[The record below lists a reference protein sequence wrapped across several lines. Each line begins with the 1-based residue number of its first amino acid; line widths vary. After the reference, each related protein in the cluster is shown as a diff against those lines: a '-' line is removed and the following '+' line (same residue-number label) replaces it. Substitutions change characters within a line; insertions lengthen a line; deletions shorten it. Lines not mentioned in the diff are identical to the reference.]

1 MVKVHVLA
9 LCCVLFVLQSEVSI
23 QVTLSV
29 STRQYCSI
37 FPQVSTDEASQ
48 SSQAHYAANESGMY
62 KISYLFLTWLGVDL
76 TEW

>member
-9 LCCVLFVLQSEVSI
+9 FFCVLFVLQSEVSI

-48 SSQAHYAANESGMY
+48 SSQAHYAADESGRY
-62 KISYLFLTWLGVDL
+62 VQNKLPLFDL
-76 TEW
+76 AWS